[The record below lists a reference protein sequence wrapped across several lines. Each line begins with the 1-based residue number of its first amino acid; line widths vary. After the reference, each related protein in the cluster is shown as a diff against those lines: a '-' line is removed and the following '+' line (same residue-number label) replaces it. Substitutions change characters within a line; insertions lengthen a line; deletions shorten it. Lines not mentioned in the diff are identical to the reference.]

1 VIQAD
6 YHAKQKA
13 RRSIRHDPKPMPEA
27 LVPTDTE
34 LTLRLAEGIEY
45 GRRMLTATGDEL
57 SRALVVGQ
65 IAAVLRSSD
74 MGSAVDRIGM
84 TELKAR
90 LMRRPR
96 L

>member
-1 VIQAD
+1 
-6 YHAKQKA
+6 
-13 RRSIRHDPKPMPEA
+13 
-27 LVPTDTE
+27 
-34 LTLRLAEGIEY
+34 
-45 GRRMLTATGDEL
+45 
-57 SRALVVGQ
+57 LVVGQ